1 MDFTTTIIDWYLQNK
16 RDLPWRRT
24 RDPYLIWVSE
34 IILQQT
40 RVEQGLPYFIN
51 ITRAYP
57 DIRSLAGAEEQELL
71 KLWQGLGY
79 YSRAR
84 NMLAASRVIMDRY
97 HGVFPGDYASIK
109 ALKGIGDYTAA
120 AIASIAF
127 NLPCPVVDG
136 NVLRLFSRFFGIERP
151 VDTAPVKK
159 EIRDLALALIDPD
172 RPGDFNQAVME
183 FGATLCVPSSPGC
196 AGCCLRE
203 RCRAYKTGM
212 VHRLPKKS
220 MKPVIRDRT
229 LHYMVMTY
237 REGNE
242 PGLFVKQRDGNDIW
256 RNLFDFPQ
264 YPEDSGSADA
274 GPLPLKK
281 LTRWFAPH
289 HPEFHGVT
297 GPVKHKLTHQN
308 LSVWFYRFHIT
319 GKPRLPYQAVPFH
332 ELKFLPVPRLID
344 RYIRDLFIFAP
355 GFLNFEMD
363 DGPALSKK
371 INPPLH

>member
-1 MDFTTTIIDWYLQNK
+1 MDFTKTILDWYLMNK

-40 RVEQGLPYFIN
+40 RVEQGLPYFIKL
-51 ITRAYP
+51 TRAYP

-151 VDTAPVKK
+151 IDRSAVKK
-159 EIRDLALALIDPD
+159 EIHDLAQSLIDPEN
-172 RPGDFNQAVME
+172 PGDFNQAVME
-183 FGATLCVPSSPGC
+183 FGATICVPFNPGC

-203 RCRAYKTGM
+203 GCLAYKARM
-212 VHRLPKKS
+212 VHLLPKKS
-220 MKPVIRDRT
+220 EKQVIRDRT
-229 LHYMVMTY
+229 IHYLVITY
-237 REGNE
+237 QQGQES
-242 PGLFVKQRDGNDIW
+242 GLFMNQREEKDIW
-256 RNLFDFPQ
+256 RHLFDFPQ
-264 YPEDSGSADA
+264 YMEARKKDA
-274 GPLPLKK
+274 GSPVPLKK

-289 HPEFHGVT
+289 HPEFRGVT

-308 LSVWFYRFHIT
+308 LSVWFYRFHFS
-319 GKPRLPYQAVPFH
+319 GKPRLPYQAVTFSD
-332 ELKFLPVPRLID
+332 LKFLPVPRLID
-344 RYIRDLFIFAP
+344 RYLRDLFIFAP
-355 GFLNFEMD
+355 DFLNFEMD
-363 DGPALSKK
+363 DGPARSNK

>member
-1 MDFTTTIIDWYLQNK
+1 MDFTTTILDWYLQNK

-40 RVEQGLPYFIN
+40 RVEQGLPYFIK
-51 ITRAYP
+51 ITHAYP
-57 DIRSLAGAEEQELL
+57 DIRALAGAEEQELL

-97 HGVFPGDYASIK
+97 HGVFPDDYASIK

-136 NVLRLFSRFFGIERP
+136 NVLRLFSRFFRIERP

-196 AGCCLRE
+196 AGCCLGAG
-203 RCRAYKTGM
+203 CLAYKTGM
-212 VHRLPKKS
+212 VHLLPKKS

-264 YPEDSGSADA
+264 YPEDPGSDDA
-274 GPLPLKK
+274 GPISLKK
-281 LTRWFAPH
+281 LRRWFAPH

-308 LSVWFYRFHIT
+308 LSVWFYHFHFS
-319 GKPRLPYQAVPFH
+319 GKPRLPYQAVPFSD
-332 ELKFLPVPRLID
+332 LKFLPVPRLID
-344 RYIRDLFIFAP
+344 RYLRDLFIFAP
-355 GFLNFEMD
+355 DFLNFEMD
-363 DGPALSKK
+363 DGPARSNK